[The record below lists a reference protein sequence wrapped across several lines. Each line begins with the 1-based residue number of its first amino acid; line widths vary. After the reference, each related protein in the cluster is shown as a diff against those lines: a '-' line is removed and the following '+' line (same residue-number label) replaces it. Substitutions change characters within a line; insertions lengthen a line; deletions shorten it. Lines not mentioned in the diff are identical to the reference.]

1 MFCDLPVWRT
11 MSISRLRH
19 SLKSC
24 LDMLLRMLHSLS
36 IMILNKSTLSLDYPP
51 CGNSLKEGGDVMIL
65 LDRSVVVEHGQLG
78 AGLDVEVVGG
88 AGVVVVVDHGGEEN
102 AEYLQI

>member
-1 MFCDLPVWRT
+1 
-11 MSISRLRH
+11 MSISKLRH

-36 IMILNKSTLSLDYPP
+36 IMILNKSTLFLDYPP

-88 AGVVVVVDHGGEEN
+88 ARVVVVVNDGREQN